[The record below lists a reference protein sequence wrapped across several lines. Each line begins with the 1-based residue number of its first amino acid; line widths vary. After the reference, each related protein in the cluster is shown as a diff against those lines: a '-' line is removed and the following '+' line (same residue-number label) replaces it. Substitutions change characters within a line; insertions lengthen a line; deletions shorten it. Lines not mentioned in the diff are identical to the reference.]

1 MKKIFIIVCVFIF
14 MIALSGCT
22 SSEKIEEPANVEET
36 LPLPDIIDEPSED
49 ISEPEIDADPYSTPY
64 SFADNPTIFDFA
76 ELPEDDYPSGTWTV
90 NQLIAKYGTPERIW
104 GYYMPG
110 YEIVYVS
117 VTYEKMGIGFYHH
130 SAKDFSFYKE
140 ELEFGEYDLDEKD
153 KNLELMIHT
162 LRIYDKDYPL
172 PYGIKLYESTKAQ
185 IIDAY
190 GEEPAYYWKDDKEV
204 DWQEERFTVD
214 LIEYYY
220 MFLDDNYEIVWNNY
234 YVNAYSKIDENGEFI
249 IEPYPTNG
257 MITYTFDENEVLSEF
272 EISWWFYD
280 L

>member
-1 MKKIFIIVCVFIF
+1 MKKAIIFICIFISLIVFD
-14 MIALSGCT
+14 GCAP
-22 SSEKIEEPANVEET
+22 SVEIEEPANAEET
-36 LPLPDIIDEPSED
+36 LPLPDIIDEPSDDSSDD
-49 ISEPEIDADPYSTPY
+49 IPEPEPYSAPY

-76 ELPEDDYPSGTWTV
+76 ELPEDKFPSGTWTV
-90 NQLIAKYGTPERIW
+90 NQLIEKYGTPERIW

-140 ELEFGEYDLDEKD
+140 ELEHGEYDLNEKD
-153 KNLELMIHT
+153 KNLELMINT
-162 LRIYDKDYPL
+162 LQIYDKDYQL
-172 PYGIKLYESTKAQ
+172 PHGIKLYESTKAQ
-185 IIDAY
+185 IIKAY
-190 GEEPAYYWKDDKEV
+190 DEEPAYYWKEDTEV
-204 DWQEERFTVD
+204 DWKEERFTVD

-220 MFLDDNYEIVWNNY
+220 MFLNDNYEIVKNVY
-234 YVNAYSKIDENGEFI
+234 YVNAYSKIDENGEMI

-272 EISWWFYD
+272 AISWWFYD